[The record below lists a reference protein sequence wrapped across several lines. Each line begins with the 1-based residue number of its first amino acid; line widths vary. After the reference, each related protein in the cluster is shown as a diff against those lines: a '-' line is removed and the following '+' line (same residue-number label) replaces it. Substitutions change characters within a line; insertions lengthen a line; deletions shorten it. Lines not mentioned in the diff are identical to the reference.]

1 MSGGY
6 SLVAVPSHWGV
17 LFCCGAL
24 ALGNGLS
31 ICSTWDPPRPGVKPV
46 SPRLDLKWISNKE
59 QLYGA
64 WNSAQCYVAAWMG
77 GAFGGGENGC
87 RFMYDCS
94 PETITA
100 LLIGYTPIRNKVF

>member
-1 MSGGY
+1 MVAVSGGY

-17 LFCCGAL
+17 LSCCGAL

-77 GAFGGGENGC
+77 GAFGEGRMDVGLC
-87 RFMYDCS
+87 MTVHLKLSQHC
-94 PETITA
+94 
-100 LLIGYTPIRNKVF
+100 